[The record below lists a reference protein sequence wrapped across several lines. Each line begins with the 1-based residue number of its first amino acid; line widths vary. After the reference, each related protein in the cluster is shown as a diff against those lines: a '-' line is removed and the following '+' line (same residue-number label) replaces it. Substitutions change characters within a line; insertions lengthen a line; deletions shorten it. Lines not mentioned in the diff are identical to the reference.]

1 MEVEKRGVKGGF
13 FQLFD
18 WNSKSRK
25 RLFSSKA
32 ASHENS
38 NQGKENLHG
47 SALAQV
53 LQESDNGFAP
63 NDKGQN
69 HYHYASSLSA
79 DAEYRTKPPG
89 VVARL
94 MGLDSLPTSNVNESS
109 LNPFTESPSFG
120 DSSYIR
126 YPPTLQREEHD
137 IVIFQSVR
145 NKLDGLSKNP
155 LDLRLQKAHNRPIEK
170 FQTEVLPP
178 KSSKPISVTQH
189 RLLSPIKSPRFIPSK
204 NAAYIFEAAAKIME
218 QSPRAN
224 VKSRL
229 FSLGSSYVPLKIH
242 DLKEKMESAE
252 KSSMSAADAS
262 QRYKEHKLIKN
273 MKKQHSA
280 ESRIQSAD
288 CVLNKGIEESER
300 VGSQRLRSKEK
311 SVSLAVEAKPS
322 FQKRDGSTSVDNRSS
337 AKQKEYTDIKNSC
350 VNRKR
355 STAQKTLEKRSS
367 SRKPSEVLRLNNQK
381 QNWAFNKETEIFEPS
396 SSHSRDKK
404 VSSAST
410 NYITGEASRTVNK
423 IVVNSVATSRKT
435 NLVAADPGKELS
447 SSRAKP
453 TSKKKLPIKRNTQSD
468 GSVAQEPLMMKYERG
483 DCEWDKGENKNNL
496 DVVSFTF
503 TSPIKKS
510 GGGSNSCGTISKMSS
525 RSLFPNCD
533 PLHESESPDSSV
545 PSSEFNVVRGDS
557 LSVLLETKLQE
568 LTSRIELSQQ
578 GHPEEG
584 SFSCSTNCYG
594 DLCPTVSLS
603 GQEIQDG
610 SHSPSINKSGI
621 KSGKDYEG
629 LEHIEERYN
638 HLQGPCSVSNQ
649 LSLSDARGEP
659 LDVDKRLSNVHC
671 LSPELNEDINWFSSR
686 KSYAAGGNVEIS
698 DTASSFSAP
707 SLCPLDSNDPSC
719 WGLQYIEYIIY
730 SAELLFEEF
739 ALGLTYKIIPPDF
752 FHHLENQQTE
762 SNKITVM
769 GERFK
774 IEHKVLFDCVGECL
788 EVKCG
793 RLLAGSKMW
802 AKQTTHFNER
812 QWLVEE
818 VYREISRW
826 INSDELMVD
835 EIVDKDMSC
844 KNGQWV
850 DFEIEAFEE
859 GVEIENRILSYLVD
873 ELVDDFVF

>member
-1 MEVEKRGVKGGF
+1 M
-13 FQLFD
+13 
-18 WNSKSRK
+18 
-25 RLFSSKA
+25 
-32 ASHENS
+32 NS

-47 SALAQV
+47 SALARV
-53 LQESDNGFAP
+53 LRESEIEFAP
-63 NDKGQN
+63 SDKGQN
-69 HYHYASSLSA
+69 HYHNASSLNA

-94 MGLDSLPTSNVNESS
+94 MGLDSLPTSNVNESC

-126 YPPTLQREEHD
+126 YPPTLQKEEHD

-204 NAAYIFEAAAKIME
+204 NAAYIIEAAAKIME

-229 FSLGSSYVPLKIH
+229 PSFGSSYVPLKIH

-252 KSSMSAADAS
+252 KSSRSAADAS
-262 QRYKEHKLIKN
+262 QRYKEHKSIKS

-280 ESRIQSAD
+280 ESCVQSANG
-288 CVLNKGIEESER
+288 VLDKGIEESER
-300 VGSQRLRSKEK
+300 VGSQRLSKEK
-311 SVSLAVEAKPS
+311 SVSLAVEAKSS
-322 FQKRDGSTSVDNRSS
+322 FQKRDGSTSVENRSS

-350 VNRKR
+350 VNRNR
-355 STAQKTLEKRSS
+355 PTAQKTLEKRSS

-404 VSSAST
+404 ASSAST
-410 NYITGEASRTVNK
+410 NYINGEASRTVNK

-435 NLVAADPGKELS
+435 NLVAADPGRELS
-447 SSRAKP
+447 SSRAKT
-453 TSKKKLPIKRNTQSD
+453 TSKKKLPINRNTQSD
-468 GSVAQEPLMMKYERG
+468 GSVAQKQVMMKYERD
-483 DCEWDKGENKNNL
+483 DCEWDKVENKNNL

-510 GGGSNSCGTISKMSS
+510 GTGSNSCGTISKMSS
-525 RSLFPNCD
+525 RSLFPNFD
-533 PLHESESPDSSV
+533 PCVRESESPDSSV
-545 PSSEFNVVRGDS
+545 PSSEFNVVCGDS

-584 SFSCSTNCYG
+584 SFSCSANCYG

-603 GQEIQDG
+603 SQQIQDG

-629 LEHIEERYN
+629 LEHIEEDDNVISDSQRYN
-638 HLQGPCSVSNQ
+638 HFQGPCSVSNQ
-649 LSLSDARGEP
+649 LSFSDARGEP
-659 LDVDKRLSNVHC
+659 LHVDKRLSNEHC
-671 LSPELNEDINWFSSR
+671 VSPELNEGINWFSTR
-686 KSYAAGGNVEIS
+686 KSYTAGGYLEIS
-698 DTASSFSAP
+698 DTASSISGP
-707 SLCPLDSNDPSC
+707 TLCRLDSNDPSC
-719 WGLQYIEYIIY
+719 SVLQYIQYIIC
-730 SAELLFEEF
+730 SAELSFEEF
-739 ALGLTYKIIPPDF
+739 ALGLTCKIVPPDF
-752 FHHLENQQTE
+752 FHHLENQLTE

-769 GERFK
+769 GERFM

-802 AKQTTHFNER
+802 AKQTTHFHER
-812 QWLVEE
+812 QRLVEE

-835 EIVDKDMSC
+835 ETVDKDMSC

-850 DFEIEAFEE
+850 DFEIEGFEE
-859 GVEIENRILSYLVD
+859 GVEIGNRILSSLVD
-873 ELVDDFVF
+873 ELVDDFLF

>member
-25 RLFSSKA
+25 RLFSSKS

-47 SALAQV
+47 SALARV

-109 LNPFTESPSFG
+109 LNPFTEYPSFG

-126 YPPTLQREEHD
+126 YPRTLQREEHD
-137 IVIFQSVR
+137 IVVFQSVR

-170 FQTEVLPP
+170 FQKEVLPP

-204 NAAYIFEAAAKIME
+204 NAAYIIEAAAKIME
-218 QSPRAN
+218 QSPRPN
-224 VKSRL
+224 IKSRL
-229 FSLGSSYVPLKIH
+229 PSLGSSYVPLKIH

-252 KSSMSAADAS
+252 KSSMSAVDAS
-262 QRYKEHKLIKN
+262 QRYKEHKSIKN

-280 ESRIQSAD
+280 ESRVKSAD
-288 CVLNKGIEESER
+288 GVLDKGIEESDR

-322 FQKRDGSTSVDNRSS
+322 FQKRDGSTSMDNRSS
-337 AKQKEYTDIKNSC
+337 EKQKEYTDIKNSC
-350 VNRKR
+350 VNRNC

-468 GSVAQEPLMMKYERG
+468 GSVAQEPLIMKYERG
-483 DCEWDKGENKNNL
+483 DREWDKVENKNNL

-533 PLHESESPDSSV
+533 PCVHESESPDSSV
-545 PSSEFNVVRGDS
+545 PSSEFNVVGDS

-594 DLCPTVSLS
+594 DLCPTLSLS

-610 SHSPSINKSGI
+610 SNSPSINKSGI
-621 KSGKDYEG
+621 RSGKDYEG

-638 HLQGPCSVSNQ
+638 HLQG
-649 LSLSDARGEP
+649 
-659 LDVDKRLSNVHC
+659 NVHC
-671 LSPELNEDINWFSSR
+671 LSPELDEDINWFSTR

-730 SAELLFEEF
+730 RAELLFEEF
-739 ALGLTYKIIPPDF
+739 ALGLTYNIIPPDF
-752 FHHLENQQTE
+752 FHHLENQRTE

-769 GERFK
+769 GEHFK

-844 KNGQWV
+844 KNDQWV

-859 GVEIENRILSYLVD
+859 GVEIENRILSSLVD